1 MSWTYSPMITD
12 NFHVGHLSQGIST
25 SCTLPTT
32 NQYVNH
38 APSTISVAAL
48 SAPLAAGAHAKPC
61 AMHAC
66 AVQECTR
73 PHAEGVQPKMYYRH
87 GKACF
92 SATCGKHQM
101 SLLCGILTTNTVC
114 HVAHDATLRPAFAG
128 TPQMHTF
135 NPISRQTSCS
145 NSFSGC

>member
-1 MSWTYSPMITD
+1 MDIQPHD
-12 NFHVGHLSQGIST
+12 NGQLPCRTPQSRNINKLHIANHKPVRQP
-25 SCTLPTT
+25 CTID
-32 NQYVNH
+32 NKR
-38 APSTISVAAL
+38 S
-48 SAPLAAGAHAKPC
+48 SAKRPPAAGAHAKPC

-73 PHAEGVQPKMYYRH
+73 PDAESVQPKMYYRH

-114 HVAHDATLRPAFAG
+114 HVPQDATLRPAFAG
-128 TPQMHTF
+128 IHQMHTF